1 MFDISLNGA
10 SDNDAVMSSTESP
23 SKLPNDVSP
32 TNIEMLNISSHSL
45 FQKLFLKSILFT
57 TLGYS

>member
-32 TNIEMLNISSHSL
+32 TNKEMFNISHAL
-45 FQKLFLKSILFT
+45 VAFEEEGCVL
-57 TLGYS
+57 